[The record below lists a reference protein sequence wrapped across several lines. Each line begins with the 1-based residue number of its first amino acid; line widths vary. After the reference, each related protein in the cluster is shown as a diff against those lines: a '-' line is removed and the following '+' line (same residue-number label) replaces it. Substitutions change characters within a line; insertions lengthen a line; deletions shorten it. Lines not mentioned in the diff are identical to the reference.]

1 MRMSDNAYKGLCKLA
16 RKTGMDCWFSIQ
28 SIGNVD
34 VVFDLEYRKVIPLK
48 TALIDFVDGITDPI
62 ESYGLDE
69 AEVEDVLKL
78 FALFGLY
85 PNTL

>member
-1 MRMSDNAYKGLCKLA
+1 MRMSDDVYKGLCKLA
-16 RKTGMDCWFSIQ
+16 RKTGMDCWFSIR
-28 SIGNVD
+28 SIGNED
-34 VVFDLEYRKVIPLK
+34 VVFDLENRKAMPLK

-69 AEVEDVLKL
+69 AEVLEVLNL

-85 PNTL
+85 LNTL